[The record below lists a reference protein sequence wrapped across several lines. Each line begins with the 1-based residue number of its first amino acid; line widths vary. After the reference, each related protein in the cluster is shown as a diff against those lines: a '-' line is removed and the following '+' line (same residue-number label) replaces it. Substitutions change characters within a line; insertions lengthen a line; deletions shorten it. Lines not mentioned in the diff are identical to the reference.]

1 MMRGSR
7 GRRAPSRLASTLFV
21 VGCLGVLG
29 ATFVLGVMAGRFWP
43 RAQPAQSATAG
54 KDKDGAPTRPGDKT
68 TRPGDKSA
76 RPAEPTPAL
85 TFYQDLT
92 APLTSPPPAK
102 AAKPG
107 RGDKSDKSEKSDKP
121 DGAPKP
127 ERPGLPEASA
137 PASSPGAFTIQVGAY
152 KAREPAEALRAR
164 LAAAGHDAY
173 VAEIDA
179 SGSVRYRVR
188 IGSFATREAAQLA
201 ADKLVAAERKLSA
214 FVTAR

>member
-1 MMRGSR
+1 MRGGR
-7 GRRAPSRLASTLFV
+7 GRHAPSRLASALFV

-29 ATFVLGVMAGRFWP
+29 ATFMLGVMAGRFWP
-43 RAQPAQSATAG
+43 HTPSAQTTTAAKAAPPARG
-54 KDKDGAPTRPGDKT
+54 GDRT
-68 TRPGDKSA
+68 A

-107 RGDKSDKSEKSDKP
+107 RAEKSEKTDA
-121 DGAPKP
+121 APKP
-127 ERPGLPEASA
+127 DRVTPPEAPGPA
-137 PASSPGAFTIQVGAY
+137 ASSPTAFTIQVGAY

-164 LAAAGHDAY
+164 LAAAGHEAY

-179 SGSVRYRVR
+179 TGTVRYRVR
-188 IGSFATREAAQLA
+188 VGSFATREAAQRA
-201 ADKLVAAERKLSA
+201 ADKVVASERSLSA

>member
-1 MMRGSR
+1 MRGGR
-7 GRRAPSRLASTLFV
+7 GRRAPSRLASMLFV

-29 ATFVLGVMAGRFWP
+29 VTFVAGVMAGRLWP
-43 RAQPAQSATAG
+43 RNQPAQSATAE
-54 KDKDGAPTRPGDKT
+54 KESAPARPGDRP

-92 APLTSPPPAK
+92 APLTAPPPVK

-107 RGDKSDKSEKSDKP
+107 RTDKSDRPASVEA
-121 DGAPKP
+121 APKP
-127 ERPGLPEASA
+127 ERAALPEASA

-152 KAREPAEALRAR
+152 KARDPADALRAR

-201 ADKLVAAERKLSA
+201 ADKIVAGERKLSA

>member
-1 MMRGSR
+1 MRSGR

-21 VGCLGVLG
+21 VGCFGVLG
-29 ATFVLGVMAGRFWP
+29 ATFMLGVMAGRFWG
-43 RAQPAQSATAG
+43 RAPSAPSTTAAKESAPAR
-54 KDKDGAPTRPGDKT
+54 GADRA
-68 TRPGDKSA
+68 A
-76 RPAEPTPAL
+76 RPTEPTPAL

-92 APLTSPPPAK
+92 APLTAPPPTK

-107 RGDKSDKSEKSDKP
+107 RAEKSDKIEKP
-121 DGAPKP
+121 EKPEAAPKS
-127 ERPGLPEASA
+127 ERAALPEASLPA
-137 PASSPGAFTIQVGAY
+137 PSPGAFTIQVGAY

-188 IGSFATREAAQLA
+188 VGSFATREAAQLA
-201 ADKLVAAERKLSA
+201 ADKIVAGERKLSA

>member
-1 MMRGSR
+1 MRGGR
-7 GRRAPSRLASTLFV
+7 GRRAPSRLASMLFV

-29 ATFVLGVMAGRFWP
+29 VTFMLGVMAGRFWP
-43 RAQPAQSATAG
+43 RTQLAQSTTAE
-54 KDKDGAPTRPGDKT
+54 KEGAPARAGDRAPRPGDKT
-68 TRPGDKSA
+68 A
-76 RPAEPTPAL
+76 RPAEPAPAL

-92 APLTSPPPAK
+92 APLTAPPPAK

-107 RGDKSDKSEKSDKP
+107 RVDKSDKPVSVEA
-121 DGAPKP
+121 APKP
-127 ERPGLPEASA
+127 ERAALPEASA

-152 KAREPAEALRAR
+152 KAREPADALRTR

-201 ADKLVAAERKLSA
+201 ADKIVAGERKLSA

>member
-1 MMRGSR
+1 MGARR
-7 GRRAPSRLASTLFV
+7 RRAPSRLASMLFV

-29 ATFVLGVMAGRFWP
+29 GTFLLGVMAGRFWP
-43 RAQPAQSATAG
+43 RAQPAPSVLAEKESAPARAG
-54 KDKDGAPTRPGDKT
+54 DKPARPGE
-68 TRPGDKSA
+68 RAA
-76 RPAEPTPAL
+76 RPTEAAPAL

-92 APLTSPPPAK
+92 APLTAPPPAR

-107 RGDKSDKSEKSDKP
+107 RIEKSDKP
-121 DGAPKP
+121 AQIGAAPKP
-127 ERPGLPEASA
+127 ERAALPEAAA
-137 PASSPGAFTIQVGAY
+137 PAASPGAFTIQVGAY
-152 KAREPAEALRAR
+152 KAREPAEVLRAR

-188 IGSFATREAAQLA
+188 VGSFATREAAQLA
-201 ADKLVAAERKLSA
+201 ADKIVAGERKLSA

>member
-1 MMRGSR
+1 M
-7 GRRAPSRLASTLFV
+7 
-21 VGCLGVLG
+21 
-29 ATFVLGVMAGRFWP
+29 LGVMAGRFWP
-43 RAQPAQSATAG
+43 RTQPAQSTTAEKESVPARAG
-54 KDKDGAPTRPGDKT
+54 DKATRPGDKT
-68 TRPGDKSA
+68 A
-76 RPAEPTPAL
+76 RPAEPGPAL

-92 APLTSPPPAK
+92 APLTAPPPAK

-107 RGDKSDKSEKSDKP
+107 RADKSDKPTTVEP
-121 DGAPKP
+121 PKP
-127 ERPGLPEASA
+127 ERAALSEASA

-164 LAAAGHDAY
+164 LVATGHDAY

-188 IGSFATREAAQLA
+188 VGSFATRDAAQLA
-201 ADKLVAAERKLSA
+201 ADKIVASERKLSA

>member
-1 MMRGSR
+1 MRSGR

-29 ATFVLGVMAGRFWP
+29 ATFMAGVTAGRFWP
-43 RAQPAQSATAG
+43 RPPSAPSTTVARESAPARG
-54 KDKDGAPTRPGDKT
+54 GDKA
-68 TRPGDKSA
+68 A
-76 RPAEPTPAL
+76 RPTEPAPAL

-92 APLTSPPPAK
+92 APLTAPPPPTKPAR
-102 AAKPG
+102 PG
-107 RGDKSDKSEKSDKP
+107 RAERSEKIDRAEAAP
-121 DGAPKP
+121 APKAERAARP
-127 ERPGLPEASA
+127 ETSA

-164 LAAAGHDAY
+164 LAAGGHDAY

-188 IGSFATREAAQLA
+188 VGSFATREAAKLA

>member
-1 MMRGSR
+1 MRGGR
-7 GRRAPSRLASTLFV
+7 GRRAPSRLASLLFV

-29 ATFVLGVMAGRFWP
+29 ATFMLGIMAGRFWP
-43 RAQPAQSATAG
+43 RTQPAQSITAE
-54 KDKDGAPTRPGDKT
+54 KEGAPARPADKAPRPGDRT
-68 TRPGDKSA
+68 A
-76 RPAEPTPAL
+76 RPAEPAPAL

-102 AAKPG
+102 PAKPG
-107 RGDKSDKSEKSDKP
+107 RVDKSDKPASVEA
-121 DGAPKP
+121 APKP
-127 ERPGLPEASA
+127 ERAALPEASV

-152 KAREPAEALRAR
+152 KAREPADALRAR

-201 ADKLVAAERKLSA
+201 ADKIVAGERKLSA

>member
-1 MMRGSR
+1 MRGGR
-7 GRRAPSRLASTLFV
+7 GRRGPSRLASALFV

-29 ATFVLGVMAGRFWP
+29 ATFMLGVMAGRFWP
-43 RAQPAQSATAG
+43 RGPSAQSATAT
-54 KDKDGAPTRPGDKT
+54 KEAAPARGADRT
-68 TRPGDKSA
+68 A
-76 RPAEPTPAL
+76 RPTEPAPAL

-92 APLTSPPPAK
+92 APLTAPPPVK

-107 RGDKSDKSEKSDKP
+107 RAEKSDKTDTAAKAQP
-121 DGAPKP
+121 ITV
-127 ERPGLPEASA
+127 PEAAA

-164 LAAAGHDAY
+164 LIAAGHDAY

-179 SGSVRYRVR
+179 AGSVRYRVR
-188 IGSFATREAAQLA
+188 VGSFATREAAQRA
-201 ADKLVAAERKLSA
+201 ADKIVAGERTLSA

>member
-1 MMRGSR
+1 MRSGR

-21 VGCLGVLG
+21 VGCFGVLG
-29 ATFVLGVMAGRFWP
+29 ATFMLGVMAGRFWG
-43 RAQPAQSATAG
+43 RAPSAPSTTAAKESAPAR
-54 KDKDGAPTRPGDKT
+54 GADRA
-68 TRPGDKSA
+68 A
-76 RPAEPTPAL
+76 RPTEPTPAL

-92 APLTSPPPAK
+92 APLTAPPPIK

-107 RGDKSDKSEKSDKP
+107 RAEKSEKIEKP
-121 DGAPKP
+121 V
-127 ERPGLPEASA
+127 PEASLPA
-137 PASSPGAFTIQVGAY
+137 PSPGAFTIQVGAY

-164 LAAAGHDAY
+164 LAALGHDAY

-188 IGSFATREAAQLA
+188 VGSFATREAAQLA
-201 ADKLVAAERKLSA
+201 ADKIVAGERKLSA

>member
-1 MMRGSR
+1 MRGGR
-7 GRRAPSRLASTLFV
+7 GRRAPSRLASMLFV

-29 ATFVLGVMAGRFWP
+29 ATFMLGVMAGRFWP
-43 RAQPAQSATAG
+43 RTQPAQSTTAEKESVPARAG
-54 KDKDGAPTRPGDKT
+54 DKATRPGDKT
-68 TRPGDKSA
+68 A
-76 RPAEPTPAL
+76 RPAETGPAL

-92 APLTSPPPAK
+92 APLTAPPPAK

-107 RGDKSDKSEKSDKP
+107 RDKSDKPANVE
-121 DGAPKP
+121 AAKP
-127 ERPGLPEASA
+127 ERAALLEAAA

-164 LAAAGHDAY
+164 LVAAGHDAY

-179 SGSVRYRVR
+179 SGSVKYRVR
-188 IGSFATREAAQLA
+188 VGSFATREAAQLA
-201 ADKLVAAERKLSA
+201 ADKIVAGDRKLSA

>member
-1 MMRGSR
+1 MLSGRV
-7 GRRAPSRLASTLFV
+7 RRAPSRLASTLFV

-29 ATFVLGVMAGRFWP
+29 TTFMLGVMAGRFWP
-43 RAQPAQSATAG
+43 RGQSPQSATVA
-54 KDKDGAPTRPGDKT
+54 KEPAPARGADKT
-68 TRPGDKSA
+68 A
-76 RPAEPTPAL
+76 RSTEPAPAL

-92 APLTSPPPAK
+92 APLTAPPPAR

-107 RGDKSDKSEKSDKP
+107 RAERTERIEKL
-121 DGAPKP
+121 AV
-127 ERPGLPEASA
+127 PEAPLPA
-137 PASSPGAFTIQVGAY
+137 PSQGAFTIQVGAY

-188 IGSFATREAAQLA
+188 VGSFATREAAQLA
-201 ADKLVAAERKLSA
+201 ADKIVAGERKLSA